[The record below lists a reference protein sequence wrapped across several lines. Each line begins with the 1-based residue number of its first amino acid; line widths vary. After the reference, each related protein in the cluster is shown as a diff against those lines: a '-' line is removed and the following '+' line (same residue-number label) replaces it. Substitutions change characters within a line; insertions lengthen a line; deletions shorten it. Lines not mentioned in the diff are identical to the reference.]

1 MKLPFFLITLF
12 GFFFAIP
19 AAQGDD
25 RPRSA
30 TPPILC
36 GVSPKGK
43 DLIGDSPALSK
54 ERESLDLLL
63 EALSP
68 IQSRKLETIINQGT
82 LDELIAI
89 NGIAEGRA
97 KIIIAGRPYNEVNEL
112 MLLKGFGYA
121 TVASVI
127 LHSSETKP

>member
-1 MKLPFFLITLF
+1 MKRALFLITLF
-12 GFFFAIP
+12 GFSFAIP
-19 AAQGDD
+19 PAQGDE
-25 RPRSA
+25 RLRSPA
-30 TPPILC
+30 PPVLC

-63 EALSP
+63 DALSP
-68 IQSRKLETIINQGT
+68 KQSRRLETIINRGS

-89 NGIAEGRA
+89 KGIAEGRA
-97 KIIIAGRPYNEVNEL
+97 KTIIAGRPYSEVNEL

-127 LHSSETKP
+127 LHSSNTEP